1 MHIIKGSSAAAAIK
15 LNNPVVT
22 LGNFDGVHLGHQK
35 ILAKTIQRARSIG
48 GVSVIYTFEP
58 HPLCVL
64 RPESA
69 PLKITTF
76 EEKSHI
82 FAGLGIDC
90 LVIEHFT
97 RAFAAK
103 PPEAFIKNILCGRL
117 HAREIVIGQ
126 DYMFGSNRTGSI
138 PLLQKMGS
146 SLGYQVHVVGDLKI
160 KNIPVRSTTLRRLIA
175 AGKVSLAAKLMGR
188 PYAFTSKVIHGRHRQ
203 IGFPTAN
210 LSPARKNLLPGNGVY
225 AIRGQTPQGL
235 FDGVV
240 SIGYN
245 PTFGLDKLCIEAH
258 LFGFHAELYGD
269 EVTLAFVKRIRGEKK
284 FKDVP
289 SLVTQIERDIAFAK
303 RILRKH

>member
-1 MHIIKGSSAAAAIK
+1 MHIIKGSRAAAAAA
-15 LNNPVVT
+15 LHDAVVT

-35 ILAKTIQRARSIG
+35 ILGKTIQRARAIR

-69 PLKITTF
+69 PRKITTF

-82 FAGLGIDC
+82 FAGLGIDY
-90 LVIEHFT
+90 LIIERFT

-103 PPEAFIKNILCGRL
+103 PPEAFIKNVLCSRL
-117 HAREIVIGQ
+117 RARELVIGH
-126 DYMFGSNRTGSI
+126 DYMFGNNRAGSI
-138 PLLQKMGS
+138 PLLQQMGAH
-146 SLGYQVHVVGDLKI
+146 LGYRVHVVSDLKI

-188 PYAFTSKVIHGRHRQ
+188 PYSLFGRVVHGKRRR

-210 LSPARKNLLPGNGVY
+210 LRPAKKDLIPGNGVY
-225 AIRGQTPQGL
+225 AIRCQTPQGL
-235 FDGVV
+235 YDGVV
-240 SIGYN
+240 SIGHN
-245 PTFGLDKLCIEAH
+245 PTFGLDRLCIEAH
-258 LFGFHAELYGD
+258 LFGFHAELYG
-269 EVTLAFVKRIRGEKK
+269 EEITLTFVKRIRGEKK

-289 SLVTQIERDIAFAK
+289 SLVSQIERDVAFARRVLK
-303 RILRKH
+303 AR